1 MVRVSIFN
9 KDRQLQ
15 GKIKLPTAS
24 LKFLLSGLVE
34 YQNSI
39 LKIGVRTK
47 ENNKSGV
54 K

>member
-9 KDRQLQ
+9 QDKQLQ

-39 LKIGVRTK
+39 LKIGVRTN
-47 ENNKSGV
+47 EINKIGV